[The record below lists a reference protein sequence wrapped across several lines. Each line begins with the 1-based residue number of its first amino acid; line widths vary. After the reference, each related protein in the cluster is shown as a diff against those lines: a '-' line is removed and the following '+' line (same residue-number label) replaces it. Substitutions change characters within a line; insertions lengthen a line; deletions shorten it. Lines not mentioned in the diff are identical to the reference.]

1 MTTQQ
6 FSQLPLY
13 AVMPAAGIGRRMGA
27 ALPKQYL
34 TIAGRAIIQYS
45 LEPLVNHPDINKV
58 IVVVSPDDRWFE
70 QLAIAS
76 HSKIETVIGGA
87 QRSDSVLCGLKVLP
101 EQGRVLVHDA
111 ARPCLTRADLDRLI
125 AAQTPA
131 QGAILASAVRD
142 TMKRGNCDGT
152 IEHTVEREQLFHA
165 LTPQLFE
172 LNTLRTTL
180 EQALAQQVTITDE
193 ASAMEWAGH
202 LVKLVEGRSDNI
214 KVTRAEDLNLAELF
228 LAQQQRITQEV
239 K

>member
-1 MTTQQ
+1 
-6 FSQLPLY
+6 
-13 AVMPAAGIGRRMGA
+13 
-27 ALPKQYL
+27 
-34 TIAGRAIIQYS
+34 
-45 LEPLVNHPDINKV
+45 
-58 IVVVSPDDRWFE
+58 
-70 QLAIAS
+70 
-76 HSKIETVIGGA
+76 
-87 QRSDSVLCGLKVLP
+87 
-101 EQGRVLVHDA
+101 
-111 ARPCLTRADLDRLI
+111 
-125 AAQTPA
+125 
-131 QGAILASAVRD
+131 
-142 TMKRGNCDGT
+142 MKRGNCDGT